1 MRESHISECFAPPS
15 WPNSP
20 RLTGPRFILNGLRH
34 ANEILRHEAFRPED
48 WEVIGEYV
56 YDNEG
61 GRHQAFYAP
70 IRDTTVLGEKIRAH
84 ERVQVEQSLKYSEDG
99 MKKLWNAA
107 GVAESSRWMVD
118 GDEYGT

>member
-1 MRESHISECFAPPS
+1 MCRT
-15 WPNSP
+15 PN
-20 RLTGPRFILNGLRH
+20 LAGITQADGPRFILNGLRH
-34 ANEILRHEAFRPED
+34 ANEILGHEAFQLED

-70 IRDTTVLGEKIRAH
+70 VRDTAVLGEKIRAH
-84 ERVQVEQSLKYSEDG
+84 ERVQVEQSLKYAEDG
-99 MKKLWNAA
+99 MKKLWKAA
-107 GVAESSRWMVD
+107 GVVESSRWMVD

>member
-1 MRESHISECFAPPS
+1 M
-15 WPNSP
+15 
-20 RLTGPRFILNGLRH
+20 NGLRH
-34 ANEILRHEAFRPED
+34 ANEVLGHEAFRLED

-56 YDNEG
+56 YDSEG

-70 IRDTTVLGEKIRAH
+70 VRDTTVLGERIRAH

-107 GVAESSRWMVD
+107 GVVESSRWMVD
-118 GDEYGT
+118 RDEYGM